1 MVTDLQSQLIRDE
14 GVRLK
19 IYQDTVGKW
28 TIGVGRNLSDDG
40 ISQSEAMMLLSND
53 IAATGKALQTAI
65 PWSMAL
71 DDVRLG
77 ALTNMAFN
85 MGVGGLLQFKNF
97 LAAMQQGNWT
107 EARNQMLDSKW
118 AEQVGSRA
126 QRLAIQVETGQ
137 WQWQ

>member
-1 MVTDLQSQLIRDE
+1 VVTDLQSQLIRDE

-137 WQWQ
+137 WQ

>member
-126 QRLAIQVETGQ
+126 QRLAIQVETGE
-137 WQWQ
+137 WQ

>member
-137 WQWQ
+137 WQ

>member
-107 EARNQMLDSKW
+107 EARDQMLDSKW

-126 QRLAIQVETGQ
+126 QRLAIQVETGE
-137 WQWQ
+137 WQ

>member
-107 EARNQMLDSKW
+107 EARDQMLDSKW

-137 WQWQ
+137 WQ